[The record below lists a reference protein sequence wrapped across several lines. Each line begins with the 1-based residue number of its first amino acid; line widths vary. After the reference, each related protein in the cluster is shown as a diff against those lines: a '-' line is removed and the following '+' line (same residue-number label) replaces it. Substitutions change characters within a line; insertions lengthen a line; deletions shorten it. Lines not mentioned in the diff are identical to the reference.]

1 MTEDEALRFIEKHG
15 VVLEAARG
23 PVPNLADVVLGT
35 PRRGSWWGHPRGKA
49 FFRLT
54 RLIRGHNDVLVC
66 QLLLGKITYV
76 HRRLWPALA
85 RVAGQI
91 GVARVA
97 AISEVHTES
106 GAHRTTRIA
115 FRRWAGSGVFAKGAK
130 LSDTDAFAQLGSWS
144 RNPARSVGRR

>member
-1 MTEDEALRFIEKHG
+1 MTEGEALKFIKKHG

-49 FFRLT
+49 FFWLT
-54 RLIRGHNDVLVC
+54 RRIRAHQDVLVC

-76 HRRLWPALA
+76 HQRLWPALA
-85 RVAGQI
+85 RVARQI
-91 GVARVA
+91 GAPRLA
-97 AISEVHTES
+97 AINEVHTKT

-115 FRRWAGSGVFAKGAK
+115 FRARAGAGIFAKGAT
-130 LSDTDAFAQLGSWS
+130 LSEADALAQLGAKS
-144 RNPARSVGRR
+144 RDWALGRRG